1 MFQWGIAWR
10 WKRRWILSCGAARAT
25 ACLKQRAMRIAWRAE
40 KTWILR
46 VGRSDC
52 FEILVE
58 TKRQKRQ
65 HGRTETAWQN
75 RDGTPCRLYVVAY
88 SISAKSIERAAR
100 PTSGRAGER
109 RDSAFSHSPRMTK
122 PSFASVNVSG
132 VR

>member
-65 HGRTETAWQN
+65 HGRTETAH
-75 RDGTPCRLYVVAY
+75 
-88 SISAKSIERAAR
+88 RAVSTWLR
-100 PTSGRAGER
+100 IQSVPRALNER
-109 RDSAFSHSPRMTK
+109 RARRADGR
-122 PSFASVNVSG
+122 G
-132 VR
+132 RGGI